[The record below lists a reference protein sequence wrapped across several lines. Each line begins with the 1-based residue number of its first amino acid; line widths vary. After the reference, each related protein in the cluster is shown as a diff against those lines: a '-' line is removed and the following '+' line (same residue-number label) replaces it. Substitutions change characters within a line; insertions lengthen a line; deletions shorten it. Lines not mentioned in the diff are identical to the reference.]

1 MYLII
6 DWNYICGK
14 FCFQDARVLKEKHS
28 SCRRSNSNERLVNPS
43 CGREEGEGDQA
54 SKTWTGILKWYQKVK
69 KRGSRRRSHYLWAW
83 RSLGSWWDIREL
95 CKCGER
101 IQIKKI
107 GGEGSDVWE
116 LRNILCYLGMGM
128 KDWDR
133 SFPWGA
139 CHGLATSRT
148 KKAAGLGRG
157 REGFWE
163 MFFRGVRRRMRAVGR
178 DRIVACLCGVWIWKV

>member
-1 MYLII
+1 MGEVIVI
-6 DWNYICGK
+6 DSWTLHVGG
-14 FCFQDARVLKEKHS
+14 RKEKGTRPAKPELGFLS
-28 SCRRSNSNERLVNPS
+28 DTRRLN
-43 CGREEGEGDQA
+43 
-54 SKTWTGILKWYQKVK
+54 
-69 KRGSRRRSHYLWAW
+69 RGSRRRSPYCWAW

-95 CKCGER
+95 WKYGER

-107 GGEGSDVWE
+107 GGEGSDVLE
-116 LRNILCYLGMGM
+116 LRNILCYVGMGM
-128 KDWDR
+128 KDWDC
-133 SFPWGA
+133 SFPWRA
-139 CHGLATSRT
+139 CHGLAASRT